1 MNNMNIIDFYTD
13 GRQDFW
19 KLRIAESG
27 WGAADFLVSLIEK
40 GEFYGTLGNDSHLY
54 LLTAGDFL
62 VSYAAYARRDC
73 IKDDSLF
80 PWIGFVFT
88 FPQWRGQRNAFT
100 LFDYIFQK
108 ARQDGVRKIYIATD
122 HDSLYEKY
130 GFSYV
135 ESRTDVWGDECRI
148 YAKNVISLPEINTPR
163 LKLRMLDGSDFEA
176 VFKWGSA
183 PLVNRFMLY
192 PLYKNA

>member
-1 MNNMNIIDFYTD
+1 MILPQGGKVGSRRTFFFSAHPPPSC
-13 GRQDFW
+13 G
-19 KLRIAESG
+19 G
-27 WGAADFLVSLIEK
+27 GAADFLVSLIEK

-62 VSYAAYARRDC
+62 VSYATYARRDC

-176 VFKWGSA
+176 VFKWGSD

-192 PLYKNA
+192 PFYKNA